1 MYLIELTEIRETKR
15 NGMDII
21 GAIKFR
27 VEKVSSDSRQKNI
40 LSLLYIV
47 WFLIMTIVFIN
58 ISSNIVINTIGRAV
72 SLLINS
78 FVKSIKNN
86 LTPTFETSYFIFF
99 DITDVIAFI
108 KLIIPM
114 FVTFIYVKYFE
125 KMKFRTESIYII
137 INTIITMFLFLDIKI
152 IISLILVIFLLILI
166 VPISSGKYFSVL
178 KNIRY
183 LIYLYEEQNVKV
195 NKKIIQKAL
204 IKCFLTIV
212 VCSLLSYLITPFVPI
227 YLGFFLCI
235 TFAIRMYMG
244 TNSEDKVLDITR
256 KILYIIVILIY
267 IFLNKQLTAEIDKL
281 LGLIITIYFA
291 WDRLFSISKDI
302 DNLIN
307 DKSAL
312 FYYEEENISEKKLS
326 KRYVNFNFINTSM
339 DEIEL
344 VIQILIRFNIIFYKS
359 IISENDKQVRK
370 EITRLCELYKS
381 LNYKSYYLLI
391 GYIGIL
397 INKEQVNKKEYYLEL
412 EGLFKES
419 NITVSQKIFPLEAIF
434 EYMSKLCDEEKYEEV
449 ISLYKKYL
457 ETYVKALDR
466 YILFLLIKA
475 ADVVDKS
482 LSEELKKYAKI

>member
-1 MYLIELTEIRETKR
+1 
-15 NGMDII
+15 MDTI

-27 VEKVSSDSRQKNI
+27 VEKVSSDNRQKNI

-47 WFLIMTIVFIN
+47 WFFTWFLILTIVCTN
-58 ISSNIVINTIGRAV
+58 TLANIVTFFL
-72 SLLINS
+72 SINS
-78 FVKSIKNN
+78 FLESMKNN
-86 LTPTFETSYFIFF
+86 FNIF
-99 DITDVIAFI
+99 DITDVIALI

-114 FVTFIYVKYFE
+114 FIPMFKLIIPTFVTLLYVKYFE
-125 KMKFRTESIYII
+125 KMKFRTELIYMI
-137 INTIITMFLFLDIKI
+137 INTIITMFLFLDIKK
-152 IISLILVIFLLILI
+152 IISLILVIFLLMLI
-166 VPISSGKYFSVL
+166 VPISSGKYFNVL
-178 KNIRY
+178 KKIRY
-183 LIYLYEEQNVKV
+183 LTYVYKEQNIKV

-204 IKCFLTIV
+204 IKIFLIIV
-212 VCSLLSYLITPFVPI
+212 VCLLLSYLITPFVSF
-227 YLGFFLCI
+227 YLGLFLYS
-235 TFAIRMYMG
+235 TFAMRIYMEI
-244 TNSEDKVLDITR
+244 NSEDKVLDITR
-256 KILYIIVILIY
+256 KIILSILVIVIY

-302 DNLIN
+302 EDLIT
-307 DKSAL
+307 DKSVL

-326 KRYVNFNFINTSM
+326 KRCVYFNFINTSM
-339 DEIEL
+339 DETEL

-359 IISENDKQVRK
+359 MISENDKQVRK

-381 LNYKSYYLLI
+381 LNYKSYCLWI

-397 INKEQVNKKEYYLEL
+397 INKEQLNEKEYYLEL

-419 NITVSQKIFPLEAIF
+419 NITVSQKIFPFEAVF

-449 ISLYKKYL
+449 ISLYEKYL

-466 YILFLLIKA
+466 DMLSLLIEV

-482 LSEELKKYAKI
+482 LSEGLKKYAEI

>member
-1 MYLIELTEIRETKR
+1 
-15 NGMDII
+15 MDIL

-27 VEKVSSDSRQKNI
+27 IEKVSSDNRQKNI

-47 WFLIMTIVFIN
+47 WFLILTIVFIN
-58 ISSNIVINTIGRAV
+58 ISANTIGRAIF
-72 SLLINS
+72 LLINS
-78 FVKSIKNN
+78 FVESIKNN

-99 DITDVIAFI
+99 DITDIIAFI
-108 KLIIPM
+108 KLIIPI
-114 FVTFIYVKYFE
+114 FVTVIYVKYFE
-125 KMKFRTESIYII
+125 KMKFRTESIYMI

-152 IISLILVIFLLILI
+152 IISLILVIFLLMLI

-178 KNIRY
+178 KKIRY
-183 LIYLYEEQNVKV
+183 FNDLYKEQNVKV
-195 NKKIIQKAL
+195 NKKIIKKAL
-204 IKCFLTIV
+204 IKWFLIIA
-212 VCSLLSYLITPFVPI
+212 VCILLSYLITPFVSFC
-227 YLGFFLCI
+227 LGFFLCI
-235 TFAIRMYMG
+235 TFAIRIYMG
-244 TNSEDKVLDITR
+244 INSEDKVLDITR
-256 KILYIIVILIY
+256 KIILYIIVIVIY
-267 IFLNKQLTAEIDKL
+267 IVLNKQLTAEIDKL
-281 LGLIITIYFA
+281 LGLVITIYFA

-302 DNLIN
+302 EDLIN

-312 FYYEEENISEKKLS
+312 FYYEEENISEKKLN

-339 DEIEL
+339 DETEL
-344 VIQILIRFNIIFYKS
+344 VIQILIRFNIVFYKS
-359 IISENDKQVRK
+359 IISENDEQVRK
-370 EITRLCELYKS
+370 EITRLCKLYKS
-381 LNYKSYYLLI
+381 LNYKSYCLLI

-434 EYMSKLCDEEKYEEV
+434 KYMSKLCDEEKYEEV

-466 YILFLLIKA
+466 DTLFLLIKA

-482 LSEELKKYAKI
+482 LSEELKNMLKFN

>member
-1 MYLIELTEIRETKR
+1 
-15 NGMDII
+15 MDII

-27 VEKVSSDSRQKNI
+27 VEKVSSDNRQKNI

-47 WFLIMTIVFIN
+47 WFLILTIVFIN
-58 ISSNIVINTIGRAV
+58 ISANIVINTIGRAIF
-72 SLLINS
+72 LLINS
-78 FVKSIKNN
+78 FVESIKNN

-114 FVTFIYVKYFE
+114 FVTVIYVKYFE
-125 KMKFRTESIYII
+125 KMKFRTELIYMI

-152 IISLILVIFLLILI
+152 IISLILVIFLLMLI

-178 KNIRY
+178 KKIRY
-183 LIYLYEEQNVKV
+183 LIYLYKEQNVKV

-204 IKCFLTIV
+204 IKCFLIIV
-212 VCSLLSYLITPFVPI
+212 VCSLLSYQITPFVPL

-235 TFAIRMYMG
+235 TFAMRIYMG

-256 KILYIIVILIY
+256 KIILYIIVILIY

-281 LGLIITIYFA
+281 FGLIITIYFA

-302 DNLIN
+302 EDLIN

-370 EITRLCELYKS
+370 EIIRLCELYKL
-381 LNYKSYYLLI
+381 LNYKSYCLLI

-397 INKEQVNKKEYYLEL
+397 INKEQVNKKEYYLKL

-434 EYMSKLCDEEKYEEV
+434 EYISKLCDEEKYEEV
-449 ISLYKKYL
+449 ISLYKNYL
-457 ETYVKALDR
+457 ETYVKALGRD
-466 YILFLLIKA
+466 ILFLLIKA

-482 LSEELKKYAKI
+482 LSEELKKYAEI